1 MWKKIALTIIALW
14 LPVSG
19 NADEPAGRPEK
30 SVSEM
35 SVSEMSVSEIAGWLD
50 DEQRAWF
57 VLSRGHDSNA
67 SFIEHGDNI
76 NVDITGFV
84 DERSE
89 ERRVG
94 KECRSTGFVD
104 EASWESEEALLISL
118 TIHEQA
124 LLSAVVIHPLG
135 ESLSPPLYTS
145 EGGQVTVTLEHFER
159 TSQWVRVAG
168 SIKGMLALQAQLG
181 EPPAKEEGI
190 EINVAFDV
198 KAQKIEF

>member
-19 NADEPAGRPEK
+19 NADEPAGRPEQI
-30 SVSEM
+30 VSEK

-76 NVDITGFV
+76 NVDI
-84 DERSE
+84 
-89 ERRVG
+89 
-94 KECRSTGFVD
+94 TGFVD

-168 SIKGMLALQAQLG
+168 SIKGMLALQARLG